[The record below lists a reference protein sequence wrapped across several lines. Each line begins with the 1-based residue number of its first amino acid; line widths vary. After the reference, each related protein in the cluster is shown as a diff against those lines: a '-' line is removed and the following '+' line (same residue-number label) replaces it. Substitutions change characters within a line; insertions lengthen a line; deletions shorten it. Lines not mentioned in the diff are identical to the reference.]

1 MLEENDPDVPGLEV
15 ERRTWICRAGPII
28 RDSKALRKIHIIIDS
43 GETDGTWIGELLQHL
58 RRNRSIE
65 SLAVHLRPTIYFR
78 NDIMTNSHYDYQH
91 EWDIFHIL
99 TSFIGRNKNLC
110 NIELYWGTVSM
121 LDSLALALARCK
133 NKRSLQ
139 RIELQYMKYDD
150 ENYMRLFA
158 SLTEFSNLLEICID
172 GSDIGPLGVIGLA
185 KVLQSPASKI
195 RTLKLM
201 VDAFDGM
208 FTPDLIN
215 ALIRNNSVKSLDL
228 RKNREVGAQAW
239 GIFSAVL
246 FHPLCTIEKLW
257 LSGADINNNGVTYL
271 GEALAFNKSLT
282 HLDLSYINA
291 ITYERWEGFLK
302 YMRNPDLAL
311 KELVIGY
318 CCIDGDG
325 AGLIMRSLRGN
336 TSLTRLDMRGNNNV
350 LSDGLV
356 AIFYALLGGGQ
367 FLEELDLRDNV
378 DTLNEEHWLVLSRAL
393 CDKSSTDSTYFDSNH
408 MLHTIEFDYDSQLWF
423 SLMGIVA
430 KDEGWDDDLNFH
442 TIWSDIE
449 SSLEMNR
456 GESTDDV
463 SRRKI
468 LKHHFT
474 GEVSDVQVFA
484 WMPETVLPNVIE
496 WIGRS
501 RDARTYSIM
510 FNVVQG
516 MPALMREATTDS

>member
-1 MLEENDPDVPGLEV
+1 
-15 ERRTWICRAGPII
+15 
-28 RDSKALRKIHIIIDS
+28 
-43 GETDGTWIGELLQHL
+43 
-58 RRNRSIE
+58 
-65 SLAVHLRPTIYFR
+65 
-78 NDIMTNSHYDYQH
+78 
-91 EWDIFHIL
+91 
-99 TSFIGRNKNLC
+99 
-110 NIELYWGTVSM
+110 M

-158 SLTEFSNLLEICID
+158 SLTEFSNVLEICID

-195 RTLKLM
+195 HTLKLM

-208 FTPDLIN
+208 FMPDLIN

-246 FHPLCTIEKLW
+246 FHPLCTIEKLC
-257 LSGADINNNGVTYL
+257 LSGADIENNGVTYL
-271 GEALAFNKSLT
+271 GEALGFNKSLT
-282 HLDLSYINA
+282 HLDLSYNNA
-291 ITYERWEGFLK
+291 ITYEGWEGFLK
-302 YMRNPDLAL
+302 CMRNPDLAL
-311 KELVIGY
+311 KELVLGY
-318 CCIDGDG
+318 CWIDGDE

-336 TSLTRLDMRGNNNV
+336 TSFTRLDMRGNKNV
-350 LSDGLV
+350 LSAGLV

-393 CDKSSTDSTYFDSNH
+393 CDKSSIDSTYFDSNH
-408 MLHTIEFDYDSQLWF
+408 ILHTIEFDYSNSLW
-423 SLMGIVA
+423 LTIMGIDN
-430 KDEGWDDDLNFH
+430 DEGVDVDLSFH
-442 TIWSDIE
+442 TIWNDIQ
-449 SSLEMNR
+449 SSLDMNR
-456 GESTDDV
+456 GENTDDV
-463 SRRKI
+463 IRRKI

-474 GEVSDVQVFA
+474 GEASDVQVFA
-484 WMPETVLPNVIE
+484 RMPETLLPNAIE